1 MSAAPLPSVM
11 TGWPDIDTTDAE
23 AVADR
28 RDEVAAAVRDHAG
41 QIAYALARIQGGDYG
56 QRTFDTDGGAWTVK
70 YEAGDLE
77 YLRFDPNS
85 GSEIYV
91 VSTKQPPEPE
101 PLATALGD
109 YAAFVAAFDD
119 YVASLEGVLDDSPT
133 EFPDPAPVDGVVAE
147 RDRIV
152 GAIRD
157 TCDAIAHALRRYEGG
172 DYGTFS
178 VRVDGTRWELK
189 WDEDGTSYLRV
200 GGEGGIYLLSQ
211 YAPPAAPDL
220 REYAPQFSGF
230 VEAYNEYVTDLESDL
245 ATVSL

>member
-1 MSAAPLPSVM
+1 M
-11 TGWPDIDTTDAE
+11 TGWPDIDITDAE

-28 RDEVAAAVRDHAG
+28 RDEVVAAVRDHAG
-41 QIAYALARIQGGDYG
+41 QIAYALARLQGGDYG
-56 QRTFDTDGGAWTVK
+56 QRTVDTDDGAWTVK

-77 YLRFDPNS
+77 YLRFDPKS
-85 GSEIYV
+85 GSEVYV

-101 PLATALGD
+101 PLATALAD
-109 YAAFVAAFDD
+109 YDAFVAAFDEH
-119 YVASLEGVLDDSPT
+119 VASLAGVLDGSPT

-172 DYGTFS
+172 DYGTFAT
-178 VRVDGTRWELK
+178 RVDGTRWELK

-230 VEAYNEYVTDLESDL
+230 VDAYNEYVDDLESDL